1 MLLLVA
7 LVLALALLAERL
19 VSRALRRV
27 RAAAARWA
35 PGGALA
41 ADTPRAVLVLGHG
54 AGGSNGRDLDAL
66 DAALKARDDA
76 VCELRGEDGRFL
88 VVLSQVLYVKR
99 YAREARVGF
108 TQ

>member
-1 MLLLVA
+1 MADV
-7 LVLALALLAERL
+7 VLA
-19 VSRALRRV
+19 RV
-27 RAAAARWA
+27 EIGFQ
-35 PGGALA
+35 GG
-41 ADTPRAVLVLGHG
+41 DVLSVRVPVED
-54 AGGSNGRDLDAL
+54 ADAL
-66 DAALKARDDA
+66 DAALRARDDA

>member
-1 MLLLVA
+1 M
-7 LVLALALLAERL
+7 AE
-19 VSRALRRV
+19 
-27 RAAAARWA
+27 
-35 PGGALA
+35 
-41 ADTPRAVLVLGHG
+41 TVLVRVEIGFR
-54 AGGSNGRDLDAL
+54 GGDGLAMRVPVEDADAL
-66 DAALKARDDA
+66 DTALKARDDA

>member
-1 MLLLVA
+1 MA
-7 LVLALALLAERL
+7 DDVLARVEIGFQSGDV
-19 VSRALRRV
+19 VSMRV
-27 RAAAARWA
+27 PLEDA
-35 PGGALA
+35 
-41 ADTPRAVLVLGHG
+41 
-54 AGGSNGRDLDAL
+54 DAL
-66 DAALKARDDA
+66 DTALRSREDA